1 MTLRNKIDSIVQT
14 GRSLLRS
21 MQAVLNGW
29 RPLGLCHH
37 CLGFVF
43 ESERA
48 LDADRRIVH
57 NLCQQKH
64 LRNLA
69 DPARYVRLDMFE
81 TVAHPFDRIFGKDIR
96 PLTEKIL
103 DKTMDRIGAEQW
115 LADLEQKLDTYETDD
130 LRRHKAKAA
139 RHAVALAREYLPS
152 LALIAA

>member
-1 MTLRNKIDSIVQT
+1 MTLRTQIASIVRT

-21 MQAVLNGW
+21 MHAVLNGW
-29 RPLGLCHH
+29 RPLGICRH

-57 NLCQQKH
+57 NVCQQKH
-64 LRNLA
+64 LRDLA
-69 DPARYVRLDMFE
+69 DPARYARWDMFE
-81 TVAHPFDRIFGKDIR
+81 TVAHPFNRIFGKDIR

-103 DKTMDRIGAEQW
+103 DKTMDRTGAEQW
-115 LADLEQKLDTYETDD
+115 LADLGQKLDAYETDD

-139 RHAVALAREYLPS
+139 RHAVALAREYLS
-152 LALIAA
+152 SISLIAA